1 MQVIHFESRQS
12 FAHFVTS
19 YVPLLLLYSLMFD
32 IDEVIEFPFRTAVIV
47 GGVLT
52 VASLLDALF
61 FRTGKLIKKGQD
73 AVAAETAASSGKR
86 SYGQAPV
93 VKLL

>member
-19 YVPLLLLYSLMFD
+19 YVHLLLSLHSLVFG
-32 IDEVIEFPFRTAVIV
+32 VNFLSRTAVIV

-73 AVAAETAASSGKR
+73 AVAAETVGSGTR
-86 SYGQAPV
+86 SYGQASV

>member
-19 YVPLLLLYSLMFD
+19 YVLLLLLLHSLTLDVDFLS
-32 IDEVIEFPFRTAVIV
+32 RTAVII

-61 FRTGKLIKKGQD
+61 FRTGNLIKKGQD
-73 AVAAETAASSGKR
+73 AVAAEAAGSGGR
-86 SYGQAPV
+86 GSYAQASV